1 MILRLNLEIMP
12 HLAADLIKLNNL
24 QLAGKLVS
32 EEMWLGIHGSRRS
45 GVGVEFEQYRHYQ
58 PGDDPKR
65 IDWKLYARTGKHQ
78 VRESATESSLHVRFL
93 LDLSGSMNY
102 AEQNV
107 SRLDYARILLA
118 SLAYL
123 GYRQG
128 DAMSLYALQHGTLL
142 TLAVAGKQA
151 FQKILFGLEKA
162 KAQGEWRSSAAT
174 FPEFYARQKEML
186 VFVSDLWQV
195 GDEWIKLIKSIAN
208 PRREVVIF
216 QISGDQEM
224 DFDLTGFYRF
234 QDLETG
240 REVELDAG
248 AVRDTF
254 RQNATQY
261 LENLEEAL
269 RLPHVHLIR
278 ARLSDPIAVVLRD
291 FLAKRKG

>member
-1 MILRLNLEIMP
+1 MP
-12 HLAADLIKLNNL
+12 HLATDLVKLNNL

-32 EEMWLGIHGSRRS
+32 EELWLGIHGSRRS

-78 VRESATESSLHVRFL
+78 VRESATESSLHIRFL

-102 AEQNV
+102 TEGTL

-128 DAMSLYALQHGTLL
+128 DAMSLYALQEGTLQ

-151 FQKILFGLEKA
+151 FQKILFGLEN
-162 KAQGEWRSSAAT
+162 AQARGAWRNEAGT
-174 FPEFYARQKEML
+174 FPEFYSRNKEML
-186 VFVSDLWQV
+186 VLVSDLLQV
-195 GDEWIKLIKSIAN
+195 DSEWITLIQTLAS

-216 QISGDQEM
+216 QILGDQEL

-240 REVELDAG
+240 REVELDAA
-248 AVRDTF
+248 AVRETF
-254 RQNATQY
+254 RQNTTKY
-261 LENLEEAL
+261 LDELEEAL

-278 ARLSDPIAVVLRD
+278 ARLSDPIAMVLRG
-291 FLAKRKG
+291 FLVKRTV

>member
-1 MILRLNLEIMP
+1 MP
-12 HLAADLIKLNNL
+12 HLATDLIQLNNL

-78 VRESATESSLHVRFL
+78 VRESATESSLHIRFL

-128 DAMSLYALQHGTLL
+128 DAMSLYALQHGTLQ

-162 KAQGEWRSSAAT
+162 TAQGEWRRGAAT

-195 GDEWIKLIKSIAN
+195 GDEWLNLIKSIAN

-216 QISGDQEM
+216 QILGDQEM

-240 REVELDAG
+240 REVELDAD

-291 FLAKRKG
+291 FLAKRKR

>member
-1 MILRLNLEIMP
+1 MS
-12 HLAADLIKLNNL
+12 HLVTDLIKLNNL

-32 EEMWLGIHGSRRS
+32 EELWLGIHGSRRS

-78 VRESATESSLHVRFL
+78 VRESATESSLHIRFL

-102 AEQNV
+102 TEGTL

-128 DAMSLYALQHGTLL
+128 DAMSLYALQEGTLH
-142 TLAVAGKQA
+142 TLAVSGKQA
-151 FQKILFGLEKA
+151 FQKILFGLEN
-162 KAQGEWRSSAAT
+162 AQAHGEWQNKEGT
-174 FPEFYARQKEML
+174 FPEFHARNKEML
-186 VFVSDLWQV
+186 VFVSDLLQAD
-195 GDEWIKLIKSIAN
+195 DEWIKLIESVAS

-216 QISGDQEM
+216 QILGGQEL
-224 DFDLTGFYRF
+224 DFDLKGFYRF

-240 REVELDAG
+240 REVELDAA
-248 AVRDTF
+248 AVRETF
-254 RQNATQY
+254 RQNATRY
-261 LENLEEAL
+261 LAELDEAL

-278 ARLSDPIAVVLRD
+278 ARLSDPIAVMLRD
-291 FLAKRKG
+291 FLAKRNV

>member
-1 MILRLNLEIMP
+1 MP

-32 EEMWLGIHGSRRS
+32 EELWLGIHGSRRS

-78 VRESATESSLHVRFL
+78 VRESATESSLHIRFL

-102 AEQNV
+102 TEQAI

-128 DAMSLYALQHGTLL
+128 DAMSLYALQEGTLQ
-142 TLAVAGKQA
+142 TIAVAGKQA

-162 KAQGEWRSSAAT
+162 EAHGEWRGGAST
-174 FPEFYARQKEML
+174 FPEFYTRQKEML

-195 GDEWIKLIKSIAN
+195 GDEWIDFIKGIAN

-216 QISGDQEM
+216 QILGDQEM
-224 DFDLTGFYRF
+224 EFDLKGFYRF

-240 REVELDAG
+240 REVELEAD

-254 RQNATQY
+254 HQNATKY
-261 LENLEEAL
+261 LDDLEEAL

-278 ARLSDPIAVVLRD
+278 ARLSNPIAVVLRD
-291 FLAKRKG
+291 FLAKR

>member
-1 MILRLNLEIMP
+1 MP
-12 HLAADLIKLNNL
+12 HLATDLVKLNNL

-32 EEMWLGIHGSRRS
+32 EELWLGIHGSRRS

-78 VRESATESSLHVRFL
+78 VRESATESSLHIRFL

-102 AEQNV
+102 TEGTL

-128 DAMSLYALQHGTLL
+128 DAMSLYALQEGTLQ

-151 FQKILFGLEKA
+151 FQKILFGLEN
-162 KAQGEWRSSAAT
+162 AQAHGTWRNEAGT
-174 FPEFYARQKEML
+174 FPEFYSRNKEML
-186 VFVSDLWQV
+186 VLVSDLLQV
-195 GDEWIKLIKSIAN
+195 DSEWITLIQTLAS

-216 QISGDQEM
+216 QILGDQEL

-240 REVELDAG
+240 REVELDAA
-248 AVRDTF
+248 AVRETF
-254 RQNATQY
+254 RQHATKY
-261 LENLEEAL
+261 LEDLDEAL

-278 ARLSDPIAVVLRD
+278 ARLSDPIAMVLRD
-291 FLAKRKG
+291 FLVKRTV

>member
-1 MILRLNLEIMP
+1 MP
-12 HLAADLIKLNNL
+12 HLATDLIKLNNL
-24 QLAGKLVS
+24 QLAGKLIS
-32 EEMWLGIHGSRRS
+32 EELWLGIHGSRRT
-45 GVGVEFEQYRHYQ
+45 GVGVEFEQYRHYE

-78 VRESATESSLHVRFL
+78 VRESATESSLHIRFL

-102 AEQNV
+102 TEGTL

-128 DAMSLYALQHGTLL
+128 DAMSLYALQEGTLQ
-142 TLAVAGKQA
+142 TLAVSGKQA

-162 KAQGEWRSSAAT
+162 EAQGAWHTNASA
-174 FPEFYARQKEML
+174 FPEFYARNKEML
-186 VFVSDLWQV
+186 VFVSDLLQAD
-195 GDEWIKLIKSIAN
+195 DEWIRLIKTIAN

-216 QISGDQEM
+216 QILGDQEL
-224 DFDLTGFYRF
+224 DFDLKGFYRF

-240 REVELDAG
+240 QAVELDAA

-254 RQNATQY
+254 RQNATRY
-261 LENLEEAL
+261 LQELDEAL

-278 ARLSDPIAVVLRD
+278 ARLSDPIAFILRD
-291 FLAKRKG
+291 FLVKRKV

>member
-1 MILRLNLEIMP
+1 MS
-12 HLAADLIKLNNL
+12 HLTTDLIKLNNL
-24 QLAGKLVS
+24 ELAGKLVS
-32 EEMWLGIHGSRRS
+32 EELWLGIHRSRRS

-78 VRESATESSLHVRFL
+78 VRESATESSLHIRFF

-102 AEQNV
+102 TEGTL

-128 DAMSLYALQHGTLL
+128 DAMSLYALQGGTLQ
-142 TLAVAGKQA
+142 TLVVSGKQA

-162 KAQGEWRSSAAT
+162 EAQGAWQTSEGT
-174 FPEFYARQKEML
+174 FPEFHARSKEML
-186 VFVSDLWQV
+186 VFISDLLQA
-195 GDEWIKLIKSIAN
+195 GDEWIKLIKSVAS

-216 QISGDQEM
+216 QILGDQEL
-224 DFDLTGFYRF
+224 DFDLKGFYRF

-240 REVELDAG
+240 REVELDAA
-248 AVRDTF
+248 AVRETF
-254 RQNATQY
+254 RQNATRY
-261 LENLEEAL
+261 LAELDEAL

-278 ARLSDPIAVVLRD
+278 ARLSDPIAVMLRD
-291 FLAKRKG
+291 FLAKRNV

>member
-1 MILRLNLEIMP
+1 MS
-12 HLAADLIKLNNL
+12 HLATDLIKLNNL

-78 VRESATESSLHVRFL
+78 VRESATESSLHIRFL

>member
-1 MILRLNLEIMP
+1 MP
-12 HLAADLIKLNNL
+12 HLATDLIKLNNL

-32 EEMWLGIHGSRRS
+32 EELWLGIHGSRRS

-78 VRESATESSLHVRFL
+78 VRESATESSLHIRFL

-102 AEQNV
+102 AEDGL

-128 DAMSLYALQHGTLL
+128 DAMSLSALQDGTLQ

-162 KAQGEWRSSAAT
+162 EARGEWRNDAAT
-174 FPEFYARQKEML
+174 FPEFYTRQKEML

-195 GDEWIKLIKSIAN
+195 GEEWLDLIKSIAN
-208 PRREVVIF
+208 PRREVVVF
-216 QISGDQEM
+216 QILGDQEM
-224 DFDLTGFYRF
+224 DFDLKGFYRF
-234 QDLETG
+234 KDLETG
-240 REVELDAG
+240 RAVELEAD
-248 AVRDTF
+248 AVRETF

-261 LENLEEAL
+261 LEDLEEAL
-269 RLPHVHLIR
+269 RLPNVHLIR

>member
-1 MILRLNLEIMP
+1 MP
-12 HLAADLIKLNNL
+12 HLATDLIKLNNL

-32 EEMWLGIHGSRRS
+32 EELWLGIHGSRRS
-45 GVGVEFEQYRHYQ
+45 GMGVEFEQYRHYQ

-78 VRESATESSLHVRFL
+78 VRESATESSLHIRFL

-102 AEQNV
+102 LEGALC
-107 SRLDYARILLA
+107 RLDYARILLA

-128 DAMSLYALQHGTLL
+128 DAMSLYALQEGTLQ
-142 TLAVAGKQA
+142 TLAVSGKQA
-151 FQKILFGLEKA
+151 FQKVLFGLEN
-162 KAQGEWRSSAAT
+162 AQARGVWRNEAGT
-174 FPEFYARQKEML
+174 FPEFYSRSKEML
-186 VFVSDLWQV
+186 VLVSDLLQV
-195 GDEWIKLIKSIAN
+195 DSEWITLIQTLAS

-216 QISGDQEM
+216 QILGDQEL
-224 DFDLTGFYRF
+224 DFDLKGFYRF

-240 REVELDAG
+240 REVELDAA
-248 AVRDTF
+248 AVRETF
-254 RQNATQY
+254 RQNATKY
-261 LENLEEAL
+261 LEELDEAL

-291 FLAKRKG
+291 FLVKRTV

>member
-1 MILRLNLEIMP
+1 ML
-12 HLAADLIKLNNL
+12 HLATDLVKLNNL
-24 QLAGKLVS
+24 QLAGKVVS
-32 EEMWLGIHGSRRS
+32 EELWLGIHGSRRS
-45 GVGVEFEQYRHYQ
+45 GVGVEFEQYRHYE

-78 VRESATESSLHVRFL
+78 VRESVTESSLHIRFL

-102 AEQNV
+102 AEQSI
-107 SRLDYARILLA
+107 SRLGYARILLA

-128 DAMSLYALQHGTLL
+128 DAMSLYALQDGTLQ

-162 KAQGEWRSSAAT
+162 EARGEWRSDAAT
-174 FPEFYARQKEML
+174 IPEFYARQKEML

-195 GDEWIKLIKSIAN
+195 GDEWLDLIKSVAN

-216 QISGDQEM
+216 QILGDQEM
-224 DFDLTGFYRF
+224 DFDLKGFYRF

-240 REVELDAG
+240 RELELEAD
-248 AVRDTF
+248 AVRETF

-261 LENLEEAL
+261 LEDLDEGL

-291 FLAKRKG
+291 FLAKRKV

>member
-1 MILRLNLEIMP
+1 MS
-12 HLAADLIKLNNL
+12 HLATDLIKLNNL

-32 EEMWLGIHGSRRS
+32 EELWLGIHGSRRS
-45 GVGVEFEQYRHYQ
+45 GMGVEFEQYRHYQ

-78 VRESATESSLHVRFL
+78 VRESATESSLHIRFL
-93 LDLSGSMNY
+93 LDLSGSMY
-102 AEQNV
+102 YTEGTL
-107 SRLDYARILLA
+107 SRLDYARSLRA

-128 DAMSLYALQHGTLL
+128 DAMSLYALQEGTLQ

-151 FQKILFGLEKA
+151 FQKILFGLEN
-162 KAQGEWRSSAAT
+162 AQAHGGWQNEAGT
-174 FPEFYARQKEML
+174 FPEFYSRNQEML
-186 VFVSDLWQV
+186 VLVSDLLQV
-195 GDEWIKLIKSIAN
+195 DSEWITLIQNIVS

-216 QISGDQEM
+216 QILGDQEL

-240 REVELDAG
+240 REVELDAA
-248 AVRDTF
+248 AVRETF
-254 RQNATQY
+254 RQNTTRY
-261 LENLEEAL
+261 LEELDEAL
-269 RLPHVHLIR
+269 RLPHVYLIR

>member
-1 MILRLNLEIMP
+1 MS
-12 HLAADLIKLNNL
+12 HLATDLIKLNNL

-32 EEMWLGIHGSRRS
+32 EELWLGIHGSRRS
-45 GVGVEFEQYRHYQ
+45 GMGVEFEQYRHYQ

-78 VRESATESSLHVRFL
+78 VRESATESSLHIRFL

-102 AEQNV
+102 TEGTL

-128 DAMSLYALQHGTLL
+128 DAMSLYALQEGTLQ

-151 FQKILFGLEKA
+151 FQKILFGLEN
-162 KAQGEWRSSAAT
+162 AQAHGGWQNEAGT
-174 FPEFYARQKEML
+174 FPEFYSRNQEML
-186 VFVSDLWQV
+186 VLVSDLLQV
-195 GDEWIKLIKSIAN
+195 DSEWITLIQNIVS

-216 QISGDQEM
+216 QILGDQEL

-240 REVELDAG
+240 REVELDAA
-248 AVRDTF
+248 AVRETF
-254 RQNATQY
+254 RQNTTRY
-261 LENLEEAL
+261 LEELDEAL
-269 RLPHVHLIR
+269 RLPHVYLIR

>member
-1 MILRLNLEIMP
+1 
-12 HLAADLIKLNNL
+12 
-24 QLAGKLVS
+24 
-32 EEMWLGIHGSRRS
+32 
-45 GVGVEFEQYRHYQ
+45 
-58 PGDDPKR
+58 
-65 IDWKLYARTGKHQ
+65 
-78 VRESATESSLHVRFL
+78 
-93 LDLSGSMNY
+93 
-102 AEQNV
+102 
-107 SRLDYARILLA
+107 
-118 SLAYL
+118 
-123 GYRQG
+123 
-128 DAMSLYALQHGTLL
+128 
-142 TLAVAGKQA
+142 
-151 FQKILFGLEKA
+151 
-162 KAQGEWRSSAAT
+162 
-174 FPEFYARQKEML
+174 ML

>member
-1 MILRLNLEIMP
+1 MP
-12 HLAADLIKLNNL
+12 HLATDLIKLNNL

-32 EEMWLGIHGSRRS
+32 EELWLGIHGSRRS
-45 GVGVEFEQYRHYQ
+45 GVGVEFEQYRHYE

-78 VRESATESSLHVRFL
+78 VRESATESSLHIRFL

-102 AEQNV
+102 IEGTL

-128 DAMSLYALQHGTLL
+128 DAMSLYALQEGTLQ

-151 FQKILFGLEKA
+151 FQKILFGLEN
-162 KAQGEWRSSAAT
+162 AQAHGGWQNEAGT
-174 FPEFYARQKEML
+174 FTEFYSRNQEML
-186 VFVSDLWQV
+186 VLVSDLLQV
-195 GDEWIKLIKSIAN
+195 DSEWITLIQNIAS
-208 PRREVVIF
+208 PRRGVVIF
-216 QISGDQEM
+216 QILGDQEL

-240 REVELDAG
+240 REVELDAA
-248 AVRDTF
+248 AVRETF
-254 RQNATQY
+254 RQNTTKY
-261 LENLEEAL
+261 LEDLDEAL

-291 FLAKRKG
+291 FLVKRTV

>member
-1 MILRLNLEIMP
+1 MP
-12 HLAADLIKLNNL
+12 QLAADLIKLNNL
-24 QLAGKLVS
+24 QLAGKVVS
-32 EEMWLGIHGSRRS
+32 EELWLGIHGSRRS

-65 IDWKLYARTGKHQ
+65 IDWKLFARTGKHQ
-78 VRESATESSLHVRFL
+78 VRESATESSLHIRFL

-102 AEQNV
+102 AENGL
-107 SRLDYARILLA
+107 SRLDYGRILLA
-118 SLAYL
+118 SLAYM

-128 DAMSLYALQHGTLL
+128 DAMSLYALQEGTLQ

-162 KAQGEWRSSAAT
+162 EAHGQWRSNRTA

-195 GDEWIKLIKSIAN
+195 GDEWLDLVKSIAS

-216 QISGDQEM
+216 QILGDQEM
-224 DFDLTGFYRF
+224 DFDLKGFYRF

-240 REVELDAG
+240 RALELDAG

-254 RQNATQY
+254 RQNATNY
-261 LENLEEAL
+261 LENLTEAL
-269 RLPHVHLIR
+269 RLPHVRLVR

-291 FLAKRKG
+291 FLVSRKG

>member
-1 MILRLNLEIMP
+1 MP
-12 HLAADLIKLNNL
+12 HLATDLIKLNNL
-24 QLAGKLVS
+24 QLAGKVVS
-32 EEMWLGIHGSRRS
+32 EELLLGVHGSRRS
-45 GVGVEFEQYRHYQ
+45 GVGVEFEQYRHYE

-78 VRESATESSLHVRFL
+78 VRESATESSLHIRFL

-102 AEQNV
+102 AEGGI
-107 SRLDYARILLA
+107 SRLQYARILLA
-118 SLAYL
+118 SMAYL

-128 DAMSLYALQHGTLL
+128 DAMSLYALQDGALQ

-162 KAQGEWRSSAAT
+162 EASGEWRNDAAA

-195 GDEWIKLIKSIAN
+195 GEEWLNLIKSVAN

-216 QISGDQEM
+216 QILGDQEM
-224 DFDLTGFYRF
+224 DFDLKGFYRF
-234 QDLETG
+234 KDLETG
-240 REVELDAG
+240 RAVELEAD

-254 RQNATQY
+254 RQNATLY
-261 LENLEEAL
+261 LENLEEEL
-269 RLPHVHLIR
+269 RLPHVHLVR

-291 FLAKRKG
+291 FLAKRKV

>member
-1 MILRLNLEIMP
+1 MP

-32 EEMWLGIHGSRRS
+32 EELWLGIHGSRRS

-78 VRESATESSLHVRFL
+78 VRESATESSLHIRFL

-102 AEQNV
+102 AEQAI

-128 DAMSLYALQHGTLL
+128 DAMSLYALQEGTLQ
-142 TLAVAGKQA
+142 TIAVAGKQA

-162 KAQGEWRSSAAT
+162 EARGEWRNGAGT
-174 FPEFYARQKEML
+174 FPEFYTRQKEML

-195 GDEWIKLIKSIAN
+195 GDEWIDFIKSIAN

-216 QISGDQEM
+216 QILGDQEM
-224 DFDLTGFYRF
+224 EFDLKGFYRF

-240 REVELDAG
+240 REVELEAD
-248 AVRDTF
+248 AVRETF
-254 RQNATQY
+254 RQNATKY
-261 LENLEEAL
+261 LDDLEEAL

-291 FLAKRKG
+291 FLVKR

>member
-1 MILRLNLEIMP
+1 MP
-12 HLAADLIKLNNL
+12 HLATELIKLNNL

-32 EEMWLGIHGSRRS
+32 EELWLGIHGSRRS
-45 GVGVEFEQYRHYQ
+45 GVGVEFEQYRHYE

-78 VRESATESSLHVRFL
+78 VRESATESSLHIRFL

-102 AEQNV
+102 TEGTL

-128 DAMSLYALQHGTLL
+128 DAMSLYALQEGTLQ
-142 TLAVAGKQA
+142 TRAVAGKQA

-162 KAQGEWRSSAAT
+162 EARGAWQNNEGT
-174 FPEFYARQKEML
+174 FPEFHARNKEML
-186 VFVSDLWQV
+186 VFVSDLLQAD
-195 GDEWIKLIKSIAN
+195 DEWIKLIRSVSN

-216 QISGDQEM
+216 QILGDQEL
-224 DFDLTGFYRF
+224 DFDLKGFYRF

-240 REVELDAG
+240 REVELDAV
-248 AVRDTF
+248 AVRETF
-254 RQNATQY
+254 RQNAARY
-261 LENLEEAL
+261 LEDLDEAL
-269 RLPHVHLIR
+269 RLPHVHLVR

-291 FLAKRKG
+291 FLAKRKV

>member
-1 MILRLNLEIMP
+1 MP
-12 HLAADLIKLNNL
+12 HLTADLIKLNNL

-78 VRESATESSLHVRFL
+78 VRESATESSLHIRFL

-102 AEQNV
+102 AEDSI

-128 DAMSLYALQHGTLL
+128 DAMSLYALQDGALQTI
-142 TLAVAGKQA
+142 AVAGKQA

-162 KAQGEWRSSAAT
+162 EASGEWRGDAAN
-174 FPEFYARQKEML
+174 FPEFYVRQKEML

-195 GDEWIKLIKSIAN
+195 GEEWLNLIKRVAD

-216 QISGDQEM
+216 QILGDQEI
-224 DFDLTGFYRF
+224 DFDLEGFYRF

-240 REVELDAG
+240 RAVELEAE

-254 RQNATQY
+254 RQNASQY
-261 LENLEEAL
+261 LEDLEEAL

-291 FLAKRKG
+291 FLAKRKV